1 MSIFAKSLA
10 AGFLA
15 VSMAATPVVAAN
27 PMAGEKLAEDQTFTY
42 STIDEISSLDPQI
55 VEDVSG
61 SNVARDLFEGLL
73 NQDAEGN
80 LVPGVAESWEAN
92 DEKNLYT
99 FHLRDNAKWS
109 DGTPV
114 TANDFVY
121 AWRRLADPKTASPYS
136 WFAEIMAIDGVGPVL
151 AGEADPSTLGVKA
164 IDDHT
169 FQVKLSASLPYFA
182 AMTTHP
188 STFPTPQAVIEKFG
202 TDWTKPENIVSNGAY
217 VLTEHIPN
225 ERMVRER
232 NPMYWDN
239 EHTVID
245 KTVLLV
251 INDENAAHTR
261 YLAGELDLGPVP
273 TGQYKRLKAEYPDE
287 THSVPSLCTYY
298 YNYNMRDSGPEA
310 LKDVRVRQALSY
322 AIDRSIITDNILQA
336 GQIPAFTF
344 TPGATAGF
352 TVPKVAFGEMTQAE
366 RDAKAVELLAAAGY
380 GKDNPLKVEVLYNTS
395 EGHKKIAIAI
405 TQMWKQKLGVEATLA
420 NMEWKTFLQ
429 NKSEGNFDVA
439 RAGWCGDYN
448 EASTFLDL
456 LTTDSGYNDSK
467 YSNPEVDRLMAEAK
481 TMDDPSA
488 NYTKVEE
495 IIAEDMP
502 VIPVYHYA
510 SVLMLKPNVKGWPF
524 QNVEGKWYSRELY
537 KTAE

>member
-1 MSIFAKSLA
+1 M
-10 AGFLA
+10 
-15 VSMAATPVVAAN
+15 
-27 PMAGEKLAEDQTFTY
+27 
-42 STIDEISSLDPQI
+42 
-55 VEDVSG
+55 
-61 SNVARDLFEGLL
+61 
-73 NQDAEGN
+73 
-80 LVPGVAESWEAN
+80 
-92 DEKNLYT
+92 YT

-322 AIDRSIITDNILQA
+322 AIDRSIITENILQA

>member
-27 PMAGEKLAEDQTFTY
+27 PAAGEKLAEDQTFTY

-80 LVPGVAESWEAN
+80 LVPGVAESWESNA
-92 DEKNLYT
+92 EKNLYT

-273 TGQYKRLKAEYPDE
+273 TGQ
-287 THSVPSLCTYY
+287 
-298 YNYNMRDSGPEA
+298 
-310 LKDVRVRQALSY
+310 
-322 AIDRSIITDNILQA
+322 
-336 GQIPAFTF
+336 
-344 TPGATAGF
+344 
-352 TVPKVAFGEMTQAE
+352 
-366 RDAKAVELLAAAGY
+366 
-380 GKDNPLKVEVLYNTS
+380 
-395 EGHKKIAIAI
+395 
-405 TQMWKQKLGVEATLA
+405 
-420 NMEWKTFLQ
+420 
-429 NKSEGNFDVA
+429 
-439 RAGWCGDYN
+439 
-448 EASTFLDL
+448 
-456 LTTDSGYNDSK
+456 
-467 YSNPEVDRLMAEAK
+467 
-481 TMDDPSA
+481 
-488 NYTKVEE
+488 
-495 IIAEDMP
+495 
-502 VIPVYHYA
+502 
-510 SVLMLKPNVKGWPF
+510 
-524 QNVEGKWYSRELY
+524 
-537 KTAE
+537 

>member
-1 MSIFAKSLA
+1 
-10 AGFLA
+10 
-15 VSMAATPVVAAN
+15 
-27 PMAGEKLAEDQTFTY
+27 
-42 STIDEISSLDPQI
+42 
-55 VEDVSG
+55 
-61 SNVARDLFEGLL
+61 
-73 NQDAEGN
+73 
-80 LVPGVAESWEAN
+80 
-92 DEKNLYT
+92 
-99 FHLRDNAKWS
+99 
-109 DGTPV
+109 
-114 TANDFVY
+114 
-121 AWRRLADPKTASPYS
+121 
-136 WFAEIMAIDGVGPVL
+136 
-151 AGEADPSTLGVKA
+151 
-164 IDDHT
+164 
-169 FQVKLSASLPYFA
+169 
-182 AMTTHP
+182 
-188 STFPTPQAVIEKFG
+188 
-202 TDWTKPENIVSNGAY
+202 
-217 VLTEHIPN
+217 
-225 ERMVRER
+225 
-232 NPMYWDN
+232 
-239 EHTVID
+239 
-245 KTVLLV
+245 
-251 INDENAAHTR
+251 
-261 YLAGELDLGPVP
+261 
-273 TGQYKRLKAEYPDE
+273 
-287 THSVPSLCTYY
+287 
-298 YNYNMRDSGPEA
+298 MRDSGPEA

-322 AIDRSIITDNILQA
+322 AIDRSIITENILQA